1 MWKKRNCTIIIDE
14 SFLEFEDLTSLSKN
28 INSYE
33 KLYIIKSFTKFHSCA
48 GVRIGAI
55 FSHQKNIKQFQIP
68 LWNLSSFDAEFLTS
82 RLSDTSFDKKS
93 KKLHKVHKKELYKTL
108 KNSKLFSKIY
118 KSDSNFFLVKSKN
131 AQEIFRHLLKNK
143 ILTRPCQSFD
153 FLNNHYLRFGVKNT
167 SMHKSLKECLQNIPY

>member
-1 MWKKRNCTIIIDE
+1 MEFIKYKPSIY
-14 SFLEFEDLTSLSKN
+14 FLCSIEGDAE
-28 INSYE
+28 
-33 KLYIIKSFTKFHSCA
+33 
-48 GVRIGAI
+48 
-55 FSHQKNIKQFQIP
+55 NIKQFQIP

-131 AQEIFRHLLKNK
+131 AQEVFRHLFKNK
-143 ILTRPCQSFD
+143 ILTRPC
-153 FLNNHYLRFGVKNT
+153 
-167 SMHKSLKECLQNIPY
+167 